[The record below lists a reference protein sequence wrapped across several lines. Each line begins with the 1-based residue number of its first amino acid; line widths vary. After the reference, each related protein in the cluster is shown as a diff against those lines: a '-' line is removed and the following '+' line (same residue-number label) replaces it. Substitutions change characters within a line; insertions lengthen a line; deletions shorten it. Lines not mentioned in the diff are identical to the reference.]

1 MKLVYTLALLSIFS
15 SWSMAQGRK
24 MPPFSFQEH
33 STTFANAN
41 RSYSQGS
48 GFTTADTL
56 SDAMI
61 LASLAKILELNPA
74 LHIELVGHTAMNED
88 VRLGLERAA
97 YVRTLLIEKNVGQT
111 RLFIVNEGHNLPLLS
126 DEIIMALPSKIEKD
140 AANERNRRVEVRVVE
155 TKAE

>member
-1 MKLVYTLALLSIFS
+1 MKVFIILTFLVIGS
-15 SWSMAQGRK
+15 SFGIAQGRK

-48 GFTTADTL
+48 GFTDADTL
-56 SDAMI
+56 SDAVI
-61 LASLAKILELNPA
+61 LASLVKILELNPD
-74 LHIELVGHTAMNED
+74 LQIELVGHTAMNED

-97 YVRTLLIEKNVGQT
+97 YVRTLLIEKNVDQA
-111 RLFIVNEGHNLPLLS
+111 RLSIVNEGHHLPLLS
-126 DEIIMALPSKIEKD
+126 DEVIMALPSKIEKD

>member
-1 MKLVYTLALLSIFS
+1 MKLVYILAFLSIFS
-15 SWSMAQGRK
+15 SWGIAQGRK

-56 SDAMI
+56 SDTMI

-97 YVRTLLIEKNVGQT
+97 YVRTLLIEKKVGQT
-111 RLFIVNEGHNLPLLS
+111 RLSIVNEGHHLPWLS

-155 TKAE
+155 TKTE